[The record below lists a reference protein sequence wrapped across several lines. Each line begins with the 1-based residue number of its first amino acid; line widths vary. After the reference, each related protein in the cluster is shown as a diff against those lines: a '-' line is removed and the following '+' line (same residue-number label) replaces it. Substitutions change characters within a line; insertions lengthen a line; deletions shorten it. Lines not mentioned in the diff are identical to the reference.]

1 MRRPATGAFLAV
13 LLAVPAL
20 RALPAGAE
28 GTTGSAAERLPACLA
43 CHGESGTS
51 ANAGVPSL
59 GGMPADYVL
68 TQLYLF
74 REKQR
79 VADPMN
85 AMAEGLSDDDL
96 RALGE
101 AVAKLPPPKPTD
113 TARDEARLTA
123 AQGLIA
129 KHQCGSCH
137 GADLAG
143 QDQIPRIGAQRE
155 DYLLA
160 TLRAYKSNARA
171 GYDPAMNE
179 VAQGL
184 SDAEIVELAYAL
196 ARR

>member
-1 MRRPATGAFLAV
+1 MRRLAPPALC
-13 LLAVPAL
+13 LLALLTAPAL
-20 RALPAGAE
+20 AE
-28 GTTGSAAERLPACLA
+28 SAAQSAAQSAAERLPACLA

-51 ANAGVPSL
+51 ANPGVPSL
-59 GGMPADYVL
+59 GAMPADYVV

-74 REKQR
+74 RERQR

-96 RALGE
+96 RTLGD
-101 AVAKLPPPKPTD
+101 AVAKLPAPKPEATPD
-113 TARDEARLTA
+113 PARMEAAKALA
-123 AQGLIA
+123 A

-143 QDQIPRIGAQRE
+143 QDQIPRVGAQRE

-160 TLRAYKSNARA
+160 TLRAYKSGARA

-184 SDAEIVELAYAL
+184 SEDDITALSYYLAH
-196 ARR
+196 R

>member
-1 MRRPATGAFLAV
+1 MRRPASGAV
-13 LLAVPAL
+13 LALLLALQA
-20 RALPAGAE
+20 APAGAE
-28 GTTGSAAERLPACLA
+28 GAAERLPACLA
-43 CHGESGTS
+43 CHGEGGTS
-51 ANAGVPSL
+51 AQAGVPSL
-59 GGMPADYVL
+59 GGMPADYVV

-79 VADPMN
+79 VAEPMN

-96 RALGE
+96 RALGD
-101 AVAKLPPPKPTD
+101 AVAKLPPPKPAGEAD
-113 TARDEARLTA
+113 AARMAA
-123 AQGLIA
+123 AQGLVG
-129 KHQCGSCH
+129 KHQCNSCH

-143 QDQIPRIGAQRE
+143 QEQIPRIGAQRE

-184 SDAEIVELAYAL
+184 SDADIVELAYVI

>member
-1 MRRPATGAFLAV
+1 MRPLAPPALC
-13 LLAVPAL
+13 LLALLTAPAL
-20 RALPAGAE
+20 AE
-28 GTTGSAAERLPACLA
+28 SAAERLPACLA

-51 ANAGVPSL
+51 ANPGVPSL
-59 GGMPADYVL
+59 GAMPADYVV

-74 REKQR
+74 RERQR

-96 RALGE
+96 RTLGD
-101 AVAKLPPPKPTD
+101 AVAKLPAPKPEANPD
-113 TARDEARLTA
+113 PARMEAAKALA
-123 AQGLIA
+123 A

-143 QDQIPRIGAQRE
+143 QDQIPRVGAQRE

-160 TLRAYKSNARA
+160 TLRAYKSGARA

-184 SDAEIVELAYAL
+184 SEDDITALSYYLAH
-196 ARR
+196 R